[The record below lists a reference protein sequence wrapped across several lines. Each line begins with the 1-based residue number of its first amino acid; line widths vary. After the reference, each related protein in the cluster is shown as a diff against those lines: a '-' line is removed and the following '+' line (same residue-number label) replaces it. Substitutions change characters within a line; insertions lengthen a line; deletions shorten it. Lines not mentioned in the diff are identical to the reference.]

1 MNALPGSLMFA
12 IGLLARGIP
21 NPEHFPCFTLSTLLC

>member
-1 MNALPGSLMFA
+1 MDALAGPLMFA
-12 IGLLARGIP
+12 IGSLARGIP